1 MPDNM
6 DPREVTSDQAGSSI
20 PEDLQEYFRLRMRLL
35 KLDLVEKLSRIMTG
49 LLFVLLLVFLLSL
62 AFFYFSFAA
71 LGWMTEWMGNRE
83 LALVLFGL
91 FFIFLSLG
99 LFLYGRK
106 WILNGFVKLFS
117 QIILE
122 EENDGSALP

>member
-1 MPDNM
+1 M
-6 DPREVTSDQAGSSI
+6 DSREATSDQAGSSI
-20 PEDLQEYFRLRMRLL
+20 PEELQEYFQLRMRLL

-71 LGWMTEWMGNRE
+71 LGWMTEWLGNRE

-91 FFIFLSLG
+91 FFMFLSLG
-99 LFLYGRK
+99 LFIYGRK

>member
-1 MPDNM
+1 M
-6 DPREVTSDQAGSSI
+6 DSREATSDQAGSSI
-20 PEDLQEYFRLRMRLL
+20 PEELQEYFQLRMRLL

-71 LGWMTEWMGNRE
+71 LGWMTEWLGNRE

-91 FFIFLSLG
+91 FFMFLSLG
-99 LFLYGRK
+99 LFIYGRK

-122 EENDGSALP
+122 EGNDGSALS